1 MHLGHVADAIERDL
15 DVRRSRGRGR
25 SAVFVSALR
34 RPEGAARAPG
44 ERVALAQRVED
55 LPVDAPRG
63 VRAERGATVAAI
75 AAGSLYEA
83 HKAPGD
89 EVLAVGATAA
99 RIDGTGGDR
108 SCELKVRD
116 DAVIS
121 NNKCRISHDAPPLRR
136 GPYVGLHSVSIA
148 D

>member
-1 MHLGHVADAIERDL
+1 MPA
-15 DVRRSRGRGR
+15 RRISGG
-25 SAVFVSALR
+25 SETLFL
-34 RPEGAARAPG
+34 
-44 ERVALAQRVED
+44 
-55 LPVDAPRG
+55 APR
-63 VRAERGATVAAI
+63 
-75 AAGSLYEA
+75 LHQA

-89 EVLAVGATAA
+89 EILAVGATAT

-121 NNKCRISHDAPPLRR
+121 NSKCRISHNAPPLRR
-136 GPYVGLHSVSIA
+136 GPYVGLHGVSIA